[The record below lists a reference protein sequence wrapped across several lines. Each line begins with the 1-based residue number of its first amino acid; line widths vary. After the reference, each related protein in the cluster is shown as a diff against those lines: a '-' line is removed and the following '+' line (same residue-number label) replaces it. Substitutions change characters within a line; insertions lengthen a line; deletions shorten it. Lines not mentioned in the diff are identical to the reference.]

1 MATGGYETKS
11 IPSPWTRCVEV
22 AIEVIDGVDRDVRC
36 DVSSAELTVG
46 SSLENDLVLTD
57 PSVSAHHM
65 WLRAGEGGVLVRDL
79 DSATGTFLGGVR
91 IREAIVPL
99 GARLRVGDTVLR
111 LVDRAPRMAALPSGP
126 MPVPGLVGVSAAMFQ
141 VCRAV

>member
-22 AIEVIDGVDRDVRC
+22 AIEVIDGVDRDARC

-79 DSATGTFLGGVR
+79 DSAAGTYLGGVR

-99 GARLRVGDTVLR
+99 RARLRIGDTVLR
-111 LVDRAPRMAALPSGP
+111 LVDHAPPVTVPAQGP
-126 MPVPGLVGVSAAMFQ
+126 MPVAGMVG
-141 VCRAV
+141 